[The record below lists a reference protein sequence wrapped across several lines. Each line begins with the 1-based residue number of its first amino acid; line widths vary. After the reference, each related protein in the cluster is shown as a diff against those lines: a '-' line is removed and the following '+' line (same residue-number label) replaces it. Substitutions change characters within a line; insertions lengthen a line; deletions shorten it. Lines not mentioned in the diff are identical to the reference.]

1 MDLLSSICQLKGIF
15 LEEYGMLSLCMIV
28 KNEAEDLEKCL
39 ESIKFSIDEIVIVDT
54 GSTDE
59 TKSIAR
65 HYTSKVYDFEWC
77 NDFSK
82 ARNFSIEKATHDW
95 VLVLD
100 ADEVVLNF
108 NKEQVNDFI
117 EKHFN
122 TVGRLKRINYF
133 EGDKENEVHIERVNR
148 LFNKRYFFYEGIIH
162 EQIVAK
168 NRQVYDIEPVEIEV
182 DHIGYK
188 KEVLQRTN
196 KLNRNIVLLK
206 EAIKEHAEDPYL
218 HYQLGKSYYS
228 SNAFELA
235 LECFQRA
242 LDFSSDFKYEYT
254 QDLVESYGYTLL
266 KRGRYEESL
275 GLENYIKYYNS
286 SSDFLFLMG
295 LIYMNN
301 GLFDISVAHF
311 LECQNYGDYKI
322 EGVNSYK
329 ANYNIGVIY
338 EVLGHLNK
346 AVEYYVKCGEYSLAL
361 ERLKVI
367 AAHESYSQ

>member
-1 MDLLSSICQLKGIF
+1 MI
-15 LEEYGMLSLCMIV
+15 SLCMIV
-28 KNEAEDLEKCL
+28 KNEAEDLGKCL
-39 ESIKFSIDEIVIVDT
+39 ESIKHAVDEIVIVDT

-65 HYTSKVYDFEWC
+65 QYTSKVYDFQWC
-77 NDFSK
+77 NDFSQ
-82 ARNFSIEKATHDW
+82 ARNFSIEKASHDW

-108 NKEQVNDFI
+108 NRSQVDAFI
-117 EKHFN
+117 EKNFDS
-122 TVGRLKRINYF
+122 VGRLKRINYF
-133 EGDKENEVHIERVNR
+133 EGDKGNEVHIERVNR
-148 LFNKRYFFYEGIIH
+148 LFNKQYFFYEGIIH

-168 NRQVYDIEPVEIEV
+168 NKQAYDIEPVEIEV

-196 KLNRNIVLLK
+196 KLNRNIELLN
-206 EAIKEHAEDPYL
+206 ESIKEHPEDPYL
-218 HYQLGKSYYS
+218 HYQLGKSHYS
-228 SNAFELA
+228 SKTFELA
-235 LECFQRA
+235 LACFQRA
-242 LDFSSDFKYEYT
+242 LEFSSDYKYEYT

-266 KRGRYEESL
+266 KRGRYEEAL
-275 GLENYIKYYNS
+275 ALENYSKYYDN

-301 GLFDISVAHF
+301 GLFEESVAHF
-311 LECQNYGDYKI
+311 LACQNYSDYKI

-338 EVLGHLNK
+338 EVLGYLNQ
-346 AVEYYVKCGEYSLAL
+346 AVEFYMKCGEYSLAL
-361 ERLKVI
+361 ERLKEI
-367 AAHESYSQ
+367 ATHGSYSQ